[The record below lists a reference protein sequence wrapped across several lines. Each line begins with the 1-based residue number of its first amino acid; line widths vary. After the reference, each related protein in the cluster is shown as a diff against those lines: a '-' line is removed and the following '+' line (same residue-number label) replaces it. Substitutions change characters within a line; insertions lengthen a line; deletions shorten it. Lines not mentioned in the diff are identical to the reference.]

1 MADCTA
7 EQQGGGPAVSIIVPT
22 FREAENIAPLIE
34 RLAAV
39 RHSHGL
45 NLEVVI
51 VDDNSADGT
60 EEAVAALGI
69 DWVRLVVRRTERGL
83 SSAVL
88 EGYRQAR
95 GSIFIVIDA
104 DLSHP
109 PEKIPEV
116 ITALE
121 QGADFVLGSRYVKG
135 GSTGED
141 WGFFRW
147 INSKVA
153 TWLALPFTRVKDPM
167 SGFYA
172 IRRATW
178 ENAAPLNP
186 IGYKIGLEI
195 LVKGRCAN
203 VREVPIHFSQRLHGE
218 SKLNLAEQLRY
229 LQHLRRLARFKY
241 EEASTL
247 VHFAVVGGSGV
258 VVNLTALTLYIVA
271 GMWLEVAV
279 ALAILTAMITNFWLN
294 RWFTFPDARKGR
306 WFTQMLGFIAASSV
320 GAIINWCVVVA
331 LVALFPALRAYPQIP
346 ALPGILAGLTSNYI
360 LSRVYVF
367 RKEDSKPE

>member
-1 MADCTA
+1 MESQLHAVK
-7 EQQGGGPAVSIIVPT
+7 PAVSIIVPT
-22 FREAENIAPLIE
+22 FREAENILPLIE
-34 RLAAV
+34 RIEAV
-39 RHSHGL
+39 RAAHAL
-45 NLEVVI
+45 DLEVVM

-60 EEAVAALGI
+60 EEAVAALGRE
-69 DWVRLVVRRTERGL
+69 WVRLIVRRTERGL

-95 GSIFIVIDA
+95 GNIFIVIDA

-116 ITALE
+116 IAELE
-121 QGADFVLGSRYVKG
+121 QGADFVLGSRYVAG

-147 INSKVA
+147 VNSKVA

-172 IRRATW
+172 IRRETW

-195 LVKGRCAN
+195 LVKGRCKN

-241 EEASTL
+241 EEASQL
-247 VHFAVVGGSGV
+247 MHFAAVGVSGV
-258 VVNLTALTLYIVA
+258 AVNLIALTVYFNGA
-271 GMWLEVAV
+271 GLPVETAI

-294 RWFTFPDARKGR
+294 RWFTFPHARQGH
-306 WFTQMLGFIAASSV
+306 WLPQILGFIAASSV
-320 GAIINWCVVVA
+320 GGVINWCVAMAVVH
-331 LVALFPALRAYPQIP
+331 VAPVLEAIPHIP
-346 ALPGILAGLTSNYI
+346 ALVGILAGLTSNYL
-360 LSRVYVF
+360 LSRTCVF
-367 RKEDSKPE
+367 RKPA

>member
-1 MADCTA
+1 MLPVTNTQNQAAD
-7 EQQGGGPAVSIIVPT
+7 PAVSIIVPT
-22 FREAENIAPLIE
+22 FREAENIPPLIARIE
-34 RLAAV
+34 AV
-39 RHSHGL
+39 RADSGL
-45 NLEVVI
+45 DLEVVI

-60 EEAVAALGI
+60 EEAVAALNR
-69 DWVRLVVRRTERGL
+69 DWVRLVVRRNERGL

-95 GSIFIVIDA
+95 GNVFIVVDA

-116 ITALE
+116 LAELGK
-121 QGADFVLGSRYVKG
+121 GADFVLGSRYAKG
-135 GSTGED
+135 GTTDEA

-172 IRRATW
+172 IRRETW

-195 LVKGRCAN
+195 LVKGRCKD
-203 VREVPIHFSQRLHGE
+203 VREIPIHFSQRLHGE

-241 EEASTL
+241 EEASQL
-247 VHFAVVGGSGV
+247 MHFAAVGGSGV
-258 VVNLTALTLYIVA
+258 VVNLAALTLYFNGFGLPV
-271 GMWLEVAV
+271 EVAI

-294 RWFTFPDARKGR
+294 RWFTFPHARKGH
-306 WFTQMLGFIAASSV
+306 WLPQMLGFIAASSV
-320 GAIINWCVVVA
+320 GAVINWCVVIGCVY
-331 LVALFPALRAYPQIP
+331 LLPALEHYPQVP
-346 ALPGILAGLTSNYI
+346 ALPGILAGLTSNYL
-360 LSRVYVF
+360 LSRAFVF
-367 RKEDSKPE
+367 RKK